1 LTCFTPKEVLTLKML
16 LNMTEGKP
24 IKLILPFMVPLLIGN
39 IFQQLYNIAD
49 IIIVGRTI
57 GVQALA
63 SVGSIAPVFMMG
75 VGLTI
80 GLSNGFTVVTGQRYG
95 AKDMAGVRK
104 SIATCTYLSI
114 IFVLITMA
122 LMHFGI
128 DWLLGI
134 MNLPQE
140 IYADA
145 KSYVMIITDGLVAM
159 MGYNLLSGIMRSL
172 GDSKTPLYCLII
184 ASIINIALA
193 LAFIIYFGWGVP
205 GSAVAL
211 VISQAISAILC
222 IIYIYYRFDE
232 LHIGAKDFDFGWEE
246 IWTHLRM
253 GLPMAVQFTILGSG
267 ILILQS
273 FCNKY
278 GANTIAGFTTAVRV
292 EQVALMPMISFG
304 LSMAVYT
311 AQNFG
316 ARRFDRIREGVRTCS
331 KIALAFALCAM
342 VLFFCFAD
350 KIVVIFLDNPS
361 AEVVEAS
368 RMYIF
373 YTVPVYFFLSQIFVF
388 RNACQGMGVSLVP
401 MLASTVELI
410 MRCFAAFYLS
420 SIWGYK
426 GICLASP
433 ISWICCCIFVFGC
446 YRYFIK
452 VLESKNKIVP

>member
-1 LTCFTPKEVLTLKML
+1 MM

-39 IFQQLYNIAD
+39 VFQQLYNIAD

-63 SVGSIAPVFMMG
+63 AVGSIAPVFMMG

-95 AKDMAGVRK
+95 AQDMAGVRR
-104 SIATCTYLSI
+104 SIATSSYLSLV
-114 IFVLITMA
+114 FVLLTMV

-128 DWLLGI
+128 DWMLAM

-145 KSYVMIITDGLVAM
+145 KSYVMIITDGLIAM
-159 MGYNLLSGIMRSL
+159 MGYNLLSGVMRSL
-172 GDSKTPLYCLII
+172 GDSKTPLYCLVI
-184 ASIINIALA
+184 ASVINIALA
-193 LAFIIYFGWGVP
+193 LVFIIYFGWGVP

-222 IIYIYYRFDE
+222 AIYIYYRFNE
-232 LHIGAKDFDFGWEE
+232 LHVGPKDIDTSWKE
-246 IWTHLRM
+246 IWAHLRM

-316 ARRFDRIREGVRTCS
+316 AKRFDRIREGVKTCS
-331 KIALAFALCAM
+331 LIALSFALCAM
-342 VLFFCFAD
+342 ALFFCFAD
-350 KIVVIFLDNPS
+350 KIVIIFLDNPS
-361 AEVVEAS
+361 AEVIQAS

-433 ISWICCCIFVFGC
+433 ISWIFCCIFVFIC

-452 VLESKNKIVP
+452 VLESKNKIVA

>member
-1 LTCFTPKEVLTLKML
+1 ML

-57 GVQALA
+57 GVEALA
-63 SVGSIAPVFMMG
+63 AVGSIAPVFMMG

-95 AKDMAGVRK
+95 AQDMAGVRK
-104 SIATCTYLSI
+104 SIATSTYLSL
-114 IFVLITMA
+114 IFVLLTMA

-128 DWLLGI
+128 DWLLGM

-145 KSYVMIITDGLVAM
+145 KSYVMIITDGLIAM

-172 GDSKTPLYCLII
+172 GDSKTPLYCLVV
-184 ASIINIALA
+184 ASIINIILA
-193 LAFIIYFGWGVP
+193 LVFIIYFGWGVP

-222 IIYIYYRFDE
+222 VGYIYYRFEE
-232 LHIGAKDFDFGWEE
+232 LHVGLKDVDTSWEE
-246 IWTHLRM
+246 IWAHLRM

-273 FCNKY
+273 FCNKF

-316 ARRFDRIREGVRTCS
+316 ARRFDRIREGVKECS
-331 KIALAFALCAM
+331 KIALAFSLCAV
-342 VLFFCFAD
+342 VLFFFFAD

-361 AEVVEAS
+361 ADVIEAS

-373 YTVPVYFFLSQIFVF
+373 YTVPVYFFLSQIFIY
-388 RNACQGMGVSLVP
+388 RNACQGMGISLVP
-401 MLASTVELI
+401 LLASTVELI
-410 MRCFAAFYLS
+410 MRCFAAIYLS
-420 SIWGYK
+420 STWGYK
-426 GICLASP
+426 GICVASP
-433 ISWICCCIFVFGC
+433 ISWIACCIFVFCC

-452 VLESKNKIVP
+452 VLEKKNQLVA